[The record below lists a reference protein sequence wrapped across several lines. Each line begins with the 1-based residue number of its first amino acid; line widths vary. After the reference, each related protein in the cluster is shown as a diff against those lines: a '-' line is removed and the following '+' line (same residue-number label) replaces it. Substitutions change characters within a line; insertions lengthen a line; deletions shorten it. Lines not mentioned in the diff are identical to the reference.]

1 LHRISKT
8 VGGNQCLTGTQI
20 LFPRSGIRAKSGL
33 EALLFRPPLRPTSA
47 SGYVTAELAEANH
60 YQDKEVLFFFFW
72 EMIR

>member
-1 LHRISKT
+1 VIP
-8 VGGNQCLTGTQI
+8 GLT
-20 LFPRSGIRAKSGL
+20 SGL

-60 YQDKEVLFFFFW
+60 YQEKDVLFFFFW